1 MSPIV
6 LPPSRQHT
14 MILSTSETC
23 SAGSPADPRLPPSP
37 ETARTTRQRDAAHVR
52 RFLAGDESA
61 FAEMMALHHGKIYA
75 IAVSVLRN
83 RSDAEEIVQDTFVRA
98 HRGLANFR
106 GDSSLA
112 TWLHHIAYNL
122 ARNRY
127 WYFFRRRRQDSRSLE
142 APAGEEGE
150 ATFAGLIA
158 DAAPDPARAAAQREF
173 LSLVGTAMRGLPPC
187 QQEILT
193 LRNLLDLSY
202 DDIGSRLGINLGT
215 VKSRIARA
223 RRNLRSLLADAYP
236 GRRGDCA
243 QWFETRRAAGQLV
256 VATS

>member
-1 MSPIV
+1 
-6 LPPSRQHT
+6 

-23 SAGSPADPRLPPSP
+23 SAASPFDANR
-37 ETARTTRQRDAAHVR
+37 TAPTEAAVTTRQRDAAYVR
-52 RFLAGDESA
+52 RFLAGDEAA
-61 FAEMMALHHGKIYA
+61 FREIMLLHHGKLFA
-75 IAVSVLRN
+75 IAFSVLRN

-98 HRGLANFR
+98 HRGLATFR

-127 WYFFRRRRQDSRSLE
+127 WYFFRRHRQDARSLE
-142 APAGEEGE
+142 APAADDGV

-158 DAAPDPARAAAQREF
+158 DAMADPARAAAQREF
-173 LSLVGTAMRGLPPC
+173 LGLVGAAMRRLTPC

-193 LRNLLDLSY
+193 FRNLLDLSY
-202 DDIGSRLGINLGT
+202 DDIGARLGINLGT

-223 RRNLRSLLADAYP
+223 RRNLRSILQDSYP
-236 GRRGDCA
+236 VPPGGEGEFAR
-243 QWFETRRAAGQLV
+243 WFETRRPEGQLV
-256 VATS
+256 VVAN